1 MIEDIR
7 EKIEVIGAQ
16 IAAEWETLAGEAQGG
31 VDSERAA
38 ANRGRDMQ
46 RQRLE
51 RNYLLAELAG
61 KGFLP
66 SYGFPPD
73 VVQFVPETTPD
84 RLDRDRKSVVEGIR
98 GSARVDHGGR
108 RIL

>member
-46 RQRLE
+46 RQPLE

-61 KGFLP
+61 KGFRP
-66 SYGFPPD
+66 SYGFPPE
-73 VVQFVPETTPD
+73 VVQCVTETTPD
-84 RLDRDRKSVVEGIR
+84 RMGRERQRDRPTPR
-98 GSARVDHGGR
+98 TDR
-108 RIL
+108 